1 MIWFLSVIRSL
12 LPLLAGTV
20 RCPLIPSCVGIL
32 RLSVSSSSRKSL
44 WKESVPLKPAGEISD
59 VLYYFFGST
68 PEDSYRLL
76 VCMIAEKPAY
86 IQAPESRL
94 AQRII
99 GLIPIRYRKR
109 EAAGF
114 RVIADEVSPAHWL
127 RLSSGSTPTQPS
139 RQRVVYWRFY
149 KGALTMH
156 PLTPRLSLLATATA
170 IVSSLVNSHVPEPY
184 LVCLLLNSRYLID
197 C

>member
-1 MIWFLSVIRSL
+1 M
-12 LPLLAGTV
+12 
-20 RCPLIPSCVGIL
+20 
-32 RLSVSSSSRKSL
+32 
-44 WKESVPLKPAGEISD
+44 
-59 VLYYFFGST
+59 LYYFFGST

-76 VCMIAEKPAY
+76 VYIIAKKPTY
-86 IQAPESRL
+86 IQAPESRP

-99 GLIPIRYRKR
+99 ELILIRYCKR
-109 EAAGF
+109 ETAGF
-114 RVIADEVSPAHWL
+114 RVIADEVFISSPAHWL

-139 RQRVVYWRFY
+139 RQRVVCWRFY